1 MIKMEYTREDLDKLY
16 DEYRYYEKMA
26 EMAKEK
32 FNECAKQLAE
42 KGIWTSSNGRSLK
55 ETRRVTD
62 KLDVVMLSTL
72 HEDRYKEIINSGQ
85 FSIPKSAYA
94 SFRDDISDCIES
106 KETVF
111 YQLKD

>member
-16 DEYRYYEKMA
+16 DEYRYYEKME

-42 KGIWTSSNGRSLK
+42 KGIWTSAEGRELK
-55 ETRRVTD
+55 ENRRVTD
-62 KLDVVMLSTL
+62 KLDIVMLSTL

-85 FSIPKSAYA
+85 ISIPKSAYA
-94 SFRDDISDCIES
+94 SFRDDILDCIES